1 MGLHSKE
8 ENINVPF
15 APMAGHKGFPYFW
28 VNRNDLILRYCL
40 LNLHVHLNIST
51 LVTQF

>member
-8 ENINVPF
+8 ENILNVPF

-28 VNRNDLILRYCL
+28 VNRNYLILDIVY
-40 LNLHVHLNIST
+40 
-51 LVTQF
+51 